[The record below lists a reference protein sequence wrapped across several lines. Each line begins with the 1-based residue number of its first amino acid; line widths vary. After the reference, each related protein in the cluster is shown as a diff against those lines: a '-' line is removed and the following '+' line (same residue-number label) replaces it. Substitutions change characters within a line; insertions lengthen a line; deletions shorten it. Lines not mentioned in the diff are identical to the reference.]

1 MRAPLLTTKLYIPP
15 PRSHLVSRP
24 RLLRKLDADLH
35 GNRRLILLS
44 APAGFGK
51 TTLLSE
57 WIAAC
62 ADRSEQPRFA
72 WVSLDEHDNDRDR
85 FFSYFI
91 AALQTIDSSLGQT
104 AANVLQAP
112 LSSDATYPFEAIL
125 TSLINDLA
133 AHPAGLVV
141 VLDDYHLITAP
152 LIHTAIAFV
161 INHLPPHI
169 RLVIAG
175 RSDPSLPLSKW
186 RASDRLSEVRAADLR
201 FTPDETAAFVNHVMA
216 LGLTADQVSALDTRV
231 EGWIAGLQL
240 AAVSL
245 QGRTDT
251 AGFLATSNLAA
262 FTGSNRFI
270 LDYLIDEVLSRQ
282 AAGVQHFLLHTAILD
297 RLTGAL
303 CDAITG
309 RTDGQNT
316 LELLEQTN
324 LFIVPLDQQRT
335 WYRYHAIFAEFLR
348 SRLTRTAT
356 ESDLAEGHRRASRW
370 YEGQG
375 QLVEAVS
382 HALHARDVEHA
393 ANLIESAAHDAMFI
407 HGDARTLLGWLDALP
422 EALIQ
427 VRPRL
432 LTIQAWALLSVGQLA
447 TAEERVHTALRLA
460 STDDAETRG
469 EIEAAHTIISVMRGE
484 IDHAIELA
492 HTALSQIP
500 ARDVFVRGMVLLNL
514 GLAHDTRGETAAA
527 EQAYTQAVALSET
540 SDQVFIR
547 LMAMIQQAD
556 IKVLQGQLHAA
567 AAMYR
572 MILQPTN
579 GPLLPVVNL
588 AYASF
593 GRLLYEWNDLD
604 GAAQSL
610 ESCLEMGRTWASADM
625 VLMGLI
631 YLAHVRF
638 AQGNTDAVRGLLDQI
653 EPASRQHVVAP
664 STLNVVHAYQT
675 RLWLRQNQL
684 AAARRWAL
692 EYEARRDENVLP
704 FLRPIEEATWVR
716 VLIAQGQAARA
727 MTVLEPLIQ
736 STESAGQVD
745 HLIELL
751 TLQAWAFA
759 AQGLTAQAE
768 ASLVHALTLAEPNG
782 YIRTFLDAGA
792 PVLTLLN
799 SLAPRSN
806 YARQLLATRTS
817 VVTQD
822 QSGLIEPLSDRELV
836 VLRLIADGLSNAE
849 IAAQLVVATSTI
861 KTHINNLYGK
871 LNVRSRTQAIARARE
886 LHLL

>member
-15 PRSHLVSRP
+15 PRSQLVSRP

-35 GNRRLILLS
+35 GNQRLILLS

-57 WIAAC
+57 WIAAY
-62 ADRSEQPRFA
+62 ADQPRFA

-91 AALQTIDSSLGQT
+91 AALQTVDDSLGQT

-133 AHPAGLVV
+133 AYPTGLAV

-152 LIHTAIAFV
+152 LIHAAISFL

-175 RSDPSLPLSKW
+175 RSDPLLPLPKW
-186 RASDRLSEVRAADLR
+186 RASDRLSELRAADLR
-201 FTPDETAAFVNHVMA
+201 FTPDETATFVNHVMT
-216 LGLTADQVSALDTRV
+216 LGFTSDQVDMLDARV

-251 AGFLATSNLAA
+251 AGFLAA
-262 FTGSNRFI
+262 FDGSNRFI

-282 AAGVQHFLLHTAILD
+282 PADVQHFLLHTAILD
-297 RLTGAL
+297 RFTGTL
-303 CDAITG
+303 CDAVTG

-316 LELLEQTN
+316 LELLEQAN

-348 SRLTRTAT
+348 SRLIHSAT

-375 QLVEAVS
+375 LLVEAVS
-382 HALHARDVEHA
+382 HALQARDVEHTA
-393 ANLIESAAHDAMFI
+393 DLIESAAHDAMFI
-407 HGDARTLLGWLDALP
+407 HGDARTLLGWLTALP

-427 VRPRL
+427 ARPRL

-447 TAEERVHTALRLA
+447 TAEENVHTALRLTPA
-460 STDDAETRG
+460 DDAETRG

-514 GLAHDTRGETAAA
+514 GLAHDTRGEAVAA
-527 EQAYTQAVALSET
+527 EQAYTQAIALSEA

-547 LMAMIQQAD
+547 LMATIQLAD

-572 MILQPTN
+572 TILQPTN

-593 GRLLYEWNDLD
+593 GRLLYEWNELD
-604 GAAQSL
+604 GAVQRL

-638 AQGNTDAVRGLLDQI
+638 AQGNTDAVRELLDQI
-653 EPASRQHVVAP
+653 EPALHQHVVAP
-664 STLNVVHAYQT
+664 STLNVVRAYQA
-675 RLWLRQNQL
+675 RLWLRQDQL

-692 EYEARRDENVLP
+692 EYEARRAENGLP
-704 FLRPIEEATWVR
+704 FLRPIEEATWGR
-716 VLIAQGQAARA
+716 VLIAQGQAVRA
-727 MTVLEPLIQ
+727 ITVLAPLIQ
-736 STESAGQVD
+736 STESAGQID

-768 ASLVHALTLAEPNG
+768 ASLLRALTLAEPAG
-782 YIRTFLDAGA
+782 YVRTFLDAGT
-792 PVLTLLN
+792 PLLTLLN
-799 SLAPRSN
+799 SIAPRSN
-806 YARQLLATRTS
+806 YARQLLAAS
-817 VVTQD
+817 GIDQAVMAAPD
-822 QSGLIEPLSDRELV
+822 QSALIEPLSDRELA
-836 VLRLIADGLSNAE
+836 VLRLIAEGLSNAE

-871 LNVRSRTQAIARARE
+871 LNARSRTQAIARARE
-886 LHLL
+886 LQLI